1 MPDQPILELKGVSK
15 RYSGLEALSDVSF
28 VVPQGAI
35 TALIGPNGA
44 GKSTLFNLIS
54 GLEMPTSGR
63 ILYAGA
69 DITRMP
75 PHKRS
80 VLGIGRVFQT
90 PRLFDHLTVL
100 ENVMVGLHGRSR
112 SGVLRSGLGLPGT
125 RAEEARIRAE
135 AIERLALVELCDH
148 AGRMAGELA
157 FGGQRLLEV
166 ARALAGA
173 PRLLLLDEPTAGLT
187 PAETDKFADK
197 LRSVLAQGVAI
208 LIVEHDLRFIS
219 SIADKTVV
227 LAYGR
232 TIYDGD
238 PAGIRQDARVVE
250 SYIGR
255 RRERQDA

>member
-1 MPDQPILELKGVSK
+1 MPDTPILELKGVSK

-28 VVPQGAI
+28 LVPDGAI

-54 GLEMPTSGR
+54 GLDQPTSGQ
-63 ILYAGA
+63 ILFSGHE
-69 DITRMP
+69 ITRLR
-75 PHKRS
+75 PHRRS

-100 ENVMVGLHGRSR
+100 ENVMVGLHGRTR
-112 SGVLRSGLGLPGT
+112 SGVLQSGLRLPST
-125 RAEEARIRAE
+125 RAEEARIRTE
-135 AIERLALVELCDH
+135 AMERLAFVGLADD
-148 AGRMAGELA
+148 AGRAAGTLA

-173 PRLLLLDEPTAGLT
+173 PKLLLLDEPTAGLT
-187 PAETDKFADK
+187 PAETDRFSDK
-197 LRSVLAQGVAI
+197 LRIILAQGVAI

-219 SIADKTVV
+219 SISDKTVV
-227 LAYGR
+227 LAHGR

-238 PAGIRQDARVVE
+238 PAGIRRDARVIE
-250 SYIGR
+250 SYIGT
-255 RRERQDA
+255 RRERQNA

>member
-1 MPDQPILELKGVSK
+1 MPDKPILELKDVSK
-15 RYSGLEALSDVSF
+15 RYSGLEALSHVNF

-44 GKSTLFNLIS
+44 GKSTLFNLVS

-63 ILYAGA
+63 ILYAGV
-69 DITRMP
+69 DVTLMP

-80 VLGIGRVFQT
+80 ILGIGRVFQT

-100 ENVMVGLHGRSR
+100 ENVMVGLHGRS
-112 SGVLRSGLGLPGT
+112 GVLRSGLRLPGT
-125 RAEEARIRAE
+125 RAEEARNRAE
-135 AIERLALVELCDH
+135 AMERLALVELCDD
-148 AGRMAGELA
+148 ADRAARELA

-173 PRLLLLDEPTAGLT
+173 PKLLLLDEPTAGLT
-187 PAETDKFADK
+187 PAETDKFSEK

-219 SIADKTVV
+219 SIADKTIV

-238 PAGIRQDARVVE
+238 PAGIRHDARVVE
-250 SYIGR
+250 SYIGT
-255 RRERQDA
+255 RRER

>member
-1 MPDQPILELKGVSK
+1 MSDKTILELKGVSK
-15 RYSGLEALSDVSF
+15 RYYGLEALSDVSF
-28 VVPQGAI
+28 AVPYGSI

-54 GLEMPTSGR
+54 GLEKPTSGR
-63 ILYAGA
+63 ILYADV
-69 DITRMP
+69 DITQIA

-100 ENVMVGLHGRSR
+100 ENVMVGLHGRTR
-112 SGVLRSGLGLPGT
+112 SGVLQSGLRLPGT
-125 RAEEARIRAE
+125 RAEEARIVA
-135 AIERLALVELCDH
+135 AAMERLEFVGLREDAARVS
-148 AGRMAGELA
+148 GELA

-173 PRLLLLDEPTAGLT
+173 PKLLLLDEPTAGLT
-187 PAETDKFADK
+187 PAETDKFAEK
-197 LRSVLAQGVAI
+197 LYSVLAQGVSI

-227 LAYGR
+227 LAHGR
-232 TIYDGD
+232 IIYDGD
-238 PAGIRQDARVVE
+238 PGGIRRDARVVE
-250 SYIGR
+250 SYIGT
-255 RRERQDA
+255 RRERQHA

>member
-1 MPDQPILELKGVSK
+1 MPDKPILELKGVSK

-63 ILYAGA
+63 ILYADA

-100 ENVMVGLHGRSR
+100 EKRHGRAA
-112 SGVLRSGLGLPGT
+112 
-125 RAEEARIRAE
+125 RAHPVGRLAIRACGCP
-135 AIERLALVELCDH
+135 ARAPKRPALGRGHGAARLRRARRRR
-148 AGRMAGELA
+148 GRVAGELA
-157 FGGQRLLEV
+157 FGGQRLHEV

-173 PRLLLLDEPTAGLT
+173 PKLLLLDEPTAGLT
-187 PAETDKFADK
+187 PAETDKFSDK

-227 LAYGR
+227 LAHGR

-238 PAGIRQDARVVE
+238 PAGIRRDASVTE
-250 SYIGR
+250 SYIGT
-255 RRERQDA
+255 RRERQHA

>member
-1 MPDQPILELKGVSK
+1 MPNSPILELKGVSK
-15 RYSGLEALSDVSF
+15 RYSGIEALSNVSF
-28 VVPQGAI
+28 LVPDGGI

-54 GLEMPTSGR
+54 GLDQPTSGQ
-63 ILYAGA
+63 ILFAGS
-69 DITRMP
+69 DITPLP
-75 PHKRS
+75 PYRRS

-100 ENVMVGLHGRSR
+100 ENVMVGLHGRTR
-112 SGVLRSGLGLPGT
+112 SGVLQSGLRLPGT
-125 RAEEARIRAE
+125 RAEEARIRTE
-135 AIERLALVELCDH
+135 AMERLAFVGLSDDAVRA
-148 AGRMAGELA
+148 AGTLA

-173 PRLLLLDEPTAGLT
+173 PKLLLLDEPTAGLT
-187 PAETDKFADK
+187 PAETDRFSDR
-197 LRSVLAQGVAI
+197 LRIILAQGVAI

-219 SIADKTVV
+219 SIADKIVV
-227 LAYGR
+227 LAHGR

-238 PAGIRQDARVVE
+238 PAGIRRDARVIE
-250 SYIGR
+250 SYIGT